1 MCRSP
6 YAVPVVAQDF
16 IVAAWIDRDTC
27 RDRVSLSRQRHQPFS
42 QRRFA
47 GTLQPLRQDG
57 LQHNVPQ
64 LGCGAAAIVGR
75 SQAQGV
81 MRFIREISHKHLRHV
96 DSLLSTKWY
105 HCTQITIIPAS
116 ALPKRRAVEKPSM
129 ATSYINGD
137 VGSQNLLQKTIQ

>member
-1 MCRSP
+1 LFVNARN
-6 YAVPVVAQDF
+6 
-16 IVAAWIDRDTC
+16 
-27 RDRVSLSRQRHQPFS
+27 QPFS
-42 QRRFA
+42 QRRFE
-47 GTLQPLRQDG
+47 GVLQPARQHG

-64 LGCGAAAIVGR
+64 FGCGAAAIASR

-96 DSLLSTKWY
+96 DFLLSTECY

-116 ALPKRRAVEKPSM
+116 ALPERRAVQKPSM

-137 VGSQNLLQKTIQ
+137 VGWQNLLQKTIQ